1 MNAIQEYQSYIAKVD
16 VTPTIDITSLSTLAE
31 RAKKIV
37 VNDITNEAEMAV
49 AKAMRKEL
57 SDARIEISKNAKVAR
72 EDFHKAWKGVIEVEK
87 ILLSEFTDE
96 EDRLK
101 KYETDLKAKKLRDER
116 MLVLPIRKERLFE
129 IKVLVTD
136 EELLAMDDLTFS
148 NFLATKQA
156 EILAEQKRK
165 DEEEARLEQAREEAK
180 REAEEEA
187 KRQAEAKEREHQA
200 ELDRIEAEA
209 KAKAEAEERAKREAE
224 EEADRLAKEQK
235 YQQFL
240 TNNDYNEEEF
250 ITKDEGDKVVLYKKV
265 AVYVKG

>member
-1 MNAIQEYQSYIAKVD
+1 MNAIKEYQSYIAKVD
-16 VTPTIDITSLSTLAE
+16 ITPTIDITSLSTLAE
-31 RAKKIV
+31 RAKKVV

-49 AKAMRKEL
+49 AKSMRKEL

-116 MLVLPIRKERLFE
+116 MLVLPTRRERLGDIE
-129 IKVLVTD
+129 ATD

-148 NFLATKQA
+148 NFLANKQA

-165 DEEEARLEQAREEAK
+165 EEEEARLEQAKKEAAEQAT
-180 REAEEEA
+180 REAERKAKEEA
-187 KRQAEAKEREHQA
+187 DKKEREHQA
-200 ELDRIEAEA
+200 ELAKIEAE
-209 KAKAEAEERAKREAE
+209 KKAEVERVKREE
-224 EEADRLAKEQK
+224 EEAKRLAKEQK

-240 TNNDYNEEEF
+240 TDNGYNEEEF